1 MKEIKRII
9 DNHIYILKLIRKGS
23 GWFPLFLIFFSVLRG
38 FNTFFMT
45 TWIYQYVI
53 NALQKGE
60 KLTKIAVTA
69 GAVFVFTLAYN
80 ALLQFKNAMM
90 EIESGKIEKELQTIL
105 QKKALSVD
113 LGCFERPKFYDSYVK
128 ALSETS
134 QRAMKVLD
142 NFCDLIVDTITVC
155 SIGVL
160 IFQIDPIFVLLAVL
174 PFIGTLLLGG
184 RSAIA
189 RKFSLSGFWPEM
201 NRTRATIASL
211 LGTITV
217 LIANDGDR
225 PEAADK
231 RLEHFVVHHDDDR
244 PADARRAPDG
254 HGAGKV
260 V

>member
-69 GAVFVFTLAYN
+69 GVVFVFTLAYN

-90 EIESGKIEKELQTIL
+90 EIESGKIEKELQKIL

-184 RSAIA
+184 KYNDLKYKQDMKDFQGKGLCSA
-189 RKFSLSGFWPEM
+189 RLLSE
-201 NRTRATIASL
+201 
-211 LGTITV
+211 
-217 LIANDGDR
+217 
-225 PEAADK
+225 
-231 RLEHFVVHHDDDR
+231 
-244 PADARRAPDG
+244 
-254 HGAGKV
+254 
-260 V
+260 

>member
-113 LGCFERPKFYDSYVK
+113 LGQNPD
-128 ALSETS
+128 
-134 QRAMKVLD
+134 RA
-142 NFCDLIVDTITVC
+142 
-155 SIGVL
+155 
-160 IFQIDPIFVLLAVL
+160 PAH
-174 PFIGTLLLGG
+174 
-184 RSAIA
+184 RSA
-189 RKFSLSGFWPEM
+189 RRSGCKSAVG
-201 NRTRATIASL
+201 NVAA
-211 LGTITV
+211 
-217 LIANDGDR
+217 GD
-225 PEAADK
+225 E
-231 RLEHFVVHHDDDR
+231 
-244 PADARRAPDG
+244 
-254 HGAGKV
+254 GAGQFL
-260 V
+260 

>member
-38 FNTFFMT
+38 FDTFFMT

-69 GAVFVFTLAYN
+69 GVVFVFTLAYN

-113 LGCFERPKFYDSYVK
+113 LEVTLTPGCVRFL

-160 IFQIDPIFVLLAVL
+160 IFRIDPIFVLLAVL
-174 PFIGTLLLGG
+174 PFIGTLLFGG
-184 RSAIA
+184 
-189 RKFSLSGFWPEM
+189 KY
-201 NRTRATIASL
+201 
-211 LGTITV
+211 
-217 LIANDGDR
+217 NDLKYERDMKNQEISR
-225 PEAADK
+225 EKDYVQ
-231 RLEHFVVHHDDDR
+231 RVFI
-244 PADARRAPDG
+244 
-254 HGAGKV
+254 
-260 V
+260 

>member
-1 MKEIKRII
+1 
-9 DNHIYILKLIRKGS
+9 
-23 GWFPLFLIFFSVLRG
+23 
-38 FNTFFMT
+38 MT

-69 GAVFVFTLAYN
+69 GVVFVFTLAYN
-80 ALLQFKNAMM
+80 GLLQFKNAMM

-160 IFQIDPIFVLLAVL
+160 IFRIDPIFVLLAVL

-184 RSAIA
+184 KYNDLKYERDMKIREISREKDYVQRA
-189 RKFSLSGFWPEM
+189 FLSERLCKGITPDADVSGHVTEDEKKRGRVKG
-201 NRTRATIASL
+201 NRQSVRFFDHDTRIYS
-211 LGTITV
+211 
-217 LIANDGDR
+217 
-225 PEAADK
+225 
-231 RLEHFVVHHDDDR
+231 
-244 PADARRAPDG
+244 
-254 HGAGKV
+254 GAV
-260 V
+260 I

>member
-69 GAVFVFTLAYN
+69 GVVFVFTLAYN

-90 EIESGKIEKELQTIL
+90 EIESGKIEKELQKIL

-174 PFIGTLLLGG
+174 P
-184 RSAIA
+184 SV
-189 RKFSLSGFWPEM
+189 S
-201 NRTRATIASL
+201 
-211 LGTITV
+211 TV
-217 LIANDGDR
+217 F
-225 PEAADK
+225 
-231 RLEHFVVHHDDDR
+231 RL
-244 PADARRAPDG
+244 
-254 HGAGKV
+254 
-260 V
+260 

>member
-69 GAVFVFTLAYN
+69 GVVFVFTLAYN

-90 EIESGKIEKELQTIL
+90 EIESGKIEKELQKIL

-113 LGCFERPKFYDSYVK
+113 LGCFDFHFLKQNRNARRNGGLGKLEFPDILLRN
-128 ALSETS
+128 
-134 QRAMKVLD
+134 D
-142 NFCDLIVDTITVC
+142 NV
-155 SIGVL
+155 
-160 IFQIDPIFVLLAVL
+160 PFVALLASK
-174 PFIGTLLLGG
+174 GQH
-184 RSAIA
+184 
-189 RKFSLSGFWPEM
+189 KFPH
-201 NRTRATIASL
+201 TADRA
-211 LGTITV
+211 
-217 LIANDGDR
+217 
-225 PEAADK
+225 
-231 RLEHFVVHHDDDR
+231 
-244 PADARRAPDG
+244 
-254 HGAGKV
+254 
-260 V
+260 